1 MISTL
6 RRPVLAA
13 ILLAASTAFA
23 QTPPPAPQPA
33 PALPYGPAISLADAR
48 TCAAA
53 VQAEAAKNQWLMVV
67 TVVDSGGHTV
77 LTERMDNAQ
86 HGSVQPA
93 LEKAQGAVAFRR
105 PTKVFEDMIAQGG
118 AAMRILTLP
127 GVLPIDGGL
136 PIVRDG
142 RIIGGVGTS
151 GGSSQQDGVVAAAC
165 LAALAR

>member
-1 MISTL
+1 MNTRL
-6 RRPVLAA
+6 RQP
-13 ILLAASTAFA
+13 LLACALWVTTNAFA
-23 QTPPPAPQPA
+23 QTPPAPVPAPP
-33 PALPYGPAISLADAR
+33 LPYGPAISLEDAR

-53 VQAEAAKNQWLMVV
+53 VLAESAKNQWLMVV

-77 LTERMDNAQ
+77 LTERMNNAQ

-105 PTKVFEDMIAQGG
+105 PTKFFEDLIAQGG
-118 AAMRILTLP
+118 PALRILALP

-136 PIVRDG
+136 PIVRNG
-142 RIIGGVGTS
+142 QIIGGVGAS

-165 LAALAR
+165 VAALAK